1 MTKKEQA
8 RMEQLLTD
16 AALRRTS
23 PVEPDVMPPLPGET
37 GNRLTVGWH
46 FNSYSRAVGMGCSSY
61 GYHSRHSTT
70 KTDTQQ
76 PKALYSSKML
86 ALRAMR
92 YELET
97 RLCHEL
103 RSVDIMIEKE
113 EAECAK

>member
-1 MTKKEQA
+1 
-8 RMEQLLTD
+8 MEQLLTD
-16 AALRRTS
+16 AALRRTW
-23 PVEPDVMPPLPGET
+23 PVEPDVMPPSPGEARD
-37 GNRLTVGWH
+37 RLSIGWH
-46 FNSYSRAVGMGCSSY
+46 FNSYTRNVGMGCSSY
-61 GYHSRHSTT
+61 GYHSTSSTT

-76 PKALYSSKML
+76 AKAFYSSKML

-97 RLCHEL
+97 RLCREL